1 MANKRP
7 PRPRKNSVWTAESIR
22 ALREHLELTQQQLAE
37 ELEVRQQTISEW
49 ETNTHTPHRPTQK
62 VLTMLA
68 ERSGFTYKTDT
79 QPDGAEEQAE
89 G

>member
-7 PRPRKNSVWTAESIR
+7 PRPRKNSVWNAESIR

-68 ERSGFTYKTDT
+68 ERSGFTYKVDT
-79 QPDGAEEQAE
+79 QPDGSEEKAED
-89 G
+89 

>member
-7 PRPRKNSVWTAESIR
+7 PRPRKNTVWNAEAIR
-22 ALREHLELTQQQLAE
+22 ALREHLDLTQQQMAE

-68 ERSGFTYKTDT
+68 ERAGFAYKTDAH
-79 QPDGAEEQAE
+79 PDEPEVPPEA
-89 G
+89 

>member
-7 PRPRKNSVWTAESIR
+7 PRPRKDTVWNAETIR
-22 ALREHLELTQQQLAE
+22 ALREHLDLTQQQMAE

-62 VLTMLA
+62 VLSMLA
-68 ERSGFTYKTDT
+68 ERSGFSYKIDP
-79 QPDGAEEQAE
+79 QPDNSEPPADT
-89 G
+89 

>member
-7 PRPRKNSVWTAESIR
+7 PRLRKSSVWNAESIR

-68 ERSGFTYKTDT
+68 ERAGFIYKVDT
-79 QPDGAEEQAE
+79 QPDGSEEQAE

>member
-7 PRPRKNSVWTAESIR
+7 PRPRKNTVWNAEAIR
-22 ALREHLELTQQQLAE
+22 ALREHLDLTQQQMAE

-68 ERSGFTYKTDT
+68 ERAGFDYKTDA
-79 QPDGAEEQAE
+79 QPTEPEAPAEA
-89 G
+89 